1 MAMAKNPYMKV
12 MVAAGYF
19 DLATPYYLVKYTF
32 NHMGLSPAMHKNMTW
47 DFYQSGHMLYI
58 DSDSRVKLKNDIADF
73 YQRAIP
79 QSLESETPEPGR

>member
-1 MAMAKNPYMKV
+1 
-12 MVAAGYF
+12 
-19 DLATPYYLVKYTF
+19 
-32 NHMGLSPAMHKNMTW
+32 MGLSPAMHKNMTW